1 MKNPTLKQKL
11 VGNGLPVM
19 LYGTTP
25 PKADATEERVV
36 RASNRLAERT
46 SPLALDGVVVYDV
59 QDESARTSEPRP
71 FAFLPTLDPRSYSRL
86 IRQATQLPTITY
98 KCVAGMN
105 EAEWRAWL
113 RGAID
118 DFGIEAVS
126 LVGHSSS
133 KERVLG
139 LTLPEAIRIASLGEF
154 DCVVGGVVI
163 PERHRASNSE
173 SHRLIK
179 KAEVGCDYFVSQAVY
194 NPGAVVQLMRD
205 YSEDC
210 HRMGVAPKRIILTFT
225 PCGSPETLRLMKWLG
240 VSVPADTELA
250 MERAS
255 DTLAKSIDI
264 CASNLAEVLRETR
277 DLPVPLGIHTESISI
292 RKAEIEGSIE
302 LARRLSAVASERWPE
317 LTSNAT
323 VSP

>member
-1 MKNPTLKQKL
+1 MKNLSLKQKL
-11 VGNGLPVM
+11 VSNGLPVI

-25 PKADATEERVV
+25 PKADAAEERVA
-36 RASNRLAERT
+36 RAANRLAERT

-71 FAFLPTLDPRSYSRL
+71 FAFLPTLDPRSYSKL
-86 IRQATQLPTITY
+86 ISHATQLPTITY
-98 KCVAGMN
+98 KCVAGMD
-105 EAEWRAWL
+105 EVQWRAWL

-133 KERVLG
+133 KERVAG
-139 LTLPEAIRIASLGEF
+139 LTLQEAIRIASGDEF
-154 DCVVGGVVI
+154 NCAVGGVVI
-163 PERHRASNSE
+163 PERHRVDNSE

-179 KAEVGCDYFVSQAVY
+179 KAEAGCDYFVSQAVY
-194 NPGAVVQLMRD
+194 NPGAVVQLLRD

-210 HRMGVAPKRIILTFT
+210 DRMEIFPKRIILTFT

-250 MERAS
+250 MESAS
-255 DTLAKSIDI
+255 DTLSKSIEI
-264 CASNLAEVLRETR
+264 CAGNLAEVLNETSN
-277 DLPVPLGIHTESISI
+277 LPIPLGIHTESISI

-302 LARRLSAVASERWPE
+302 LARRLRYVASVRWPE
-317 LTSNAT
+317 LATNAT
-323 VSP
+323 ITP